1 MVYIVFVEGAGDRLD
16 LHVLTHSF
24 PTRRA
29 ADLEASLAA
38 APALAVVVG
47 ADGRIAPPERL
58 TGWLG
63 LTDRPRYLSEL
74 GTSETGL
81 SDDDLATLI
90 HETSAAPQSGRGFDQ
105 VVPAQG
111 SDRPLMYRRM
121 PAPVGVHRSGSG
133 LPWVFRAPAK
143 RH

>member
-29 ADLEASLAA
+29 ADLEAMLAA

-81 SDDDLATLI
+81 SDDDRSEE
-90 HETSAAPQSGRGFDQ
+90 HTSELQS
-105 VVPAQG
+105 
-111 SDRPLMYRRM
+111 LMRKSY
-121 PAPVGVHRSGSG
+121 A
-133 LPWVFRAPAK
+133 VFCLKKTKSRNITGQY
-143 RH
+143 